1 MKRHGLLIVPLPRIQ
16 AAHQQ
21 EKKKKQCT
29 VSELLSFATKTVSQ
43 PLVQEMGLEP
53 TRIAPLVS
61 EASLFANFNTP
72 AYLTVVIIAYFLS
85 KRNCIFPNV
94 AKVVVLQHK
103 IAVWSFGIEDFG
115 SG

>member
-1 MKRHGLLIVPLPRIQ
+1 MP
-16 AAHQQ
+16 
-21 EKKKKQCT
+21 
-29 VSELLSFATKTVSQ
+29 LLSQWIKKTMENVSFSIVF
-43 PLVQEMGLEP
+43 LVQEMGLEP

-94 AKVVVLQHK
+94 AKVVVLPHK